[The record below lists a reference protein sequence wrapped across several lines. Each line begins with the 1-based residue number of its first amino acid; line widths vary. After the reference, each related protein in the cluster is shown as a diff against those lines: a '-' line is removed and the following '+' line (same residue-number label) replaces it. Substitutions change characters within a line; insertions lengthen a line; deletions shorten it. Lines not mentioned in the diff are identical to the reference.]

1 MAIQVRKGVKTTPS
15 LDLIYGFEG
24 VGKSSLGATYP
35 APLFLDTEG
44 STSDLD
50 VHAIE
55 VKDYAS
61 FVEAMQFA
69 CQSNEYKSIVIDTVD
84 WLDQM
89 VIENILREDN
99 ATSITDSK
107 LYGFGAGDKRI
118 QGYWYKNIIPM
129 FKAVLKSGKNLVM
142 LGHAEVKGQDDPLNG
157 RFDKYKLK
165 MSKLSSSIVKEYVR
179 NMFFMTFETH
189 IEYRKGLEK
198 NKLKGGRIRNIHTVH
213 TPQYEAKCR
222 TKGIPETMVF
232 IEGINPYND
241 FIGTNIMNQSKEV
254 SIGAFKKIEKDLI
267 DSLNECKDINEIG
280 KIWKANAVI
289 HKSEDAIKLFGEYK
303 AKLNQLKEDK

>member
-1 MAIQVRKGVKTTPS
+1 MAIQVRKGAKVTPS
-15 LDLIYGFEG
+15 LDLIYGIEG

-35 APLFLDTEG
+35 NPLFLDTEG

-61 FVEAMQFA
+61 FIEAIQFA
-69 CQSNEYKSIVIDTVD
+69 CQSKDYKTIVIDTVD

-129 FKAVLKSGKNLVM
+129 FRAVLNSGKNLVLM
-142 LGHAEVKGQDDPLNG
+142 GHAEVKGQDDPING
-157 RFDKYKLK
+157 RFDLYKLK
-165 MSKLSSSIVKEYVR
+165 MSKLSSAIVKEYVR
-179 NMFFMTFETH
+179 NMFFMNFETH

-198 NKLKGGRIRNIHTVH
+198 NRLKGGRIRNIHTIR

-222 TKGIPETMVF
+222 TKGIAETMVF
-232 IEGINPYND
+232 TEGVCPYNE
-241 FIGTNIMNQSKEV
+241 FIGTNIMSQTKEASV
-254 SIGAFKKIEKDLI
+254 NAFKKIEKDLTS
-267 DSLNECKDINEIG
+267 SLDKCKDINEIG

-289 HKSEDAIKLFGEYK
+289 HKCEDAIKLFGEYK
-303 AKLNQLKEDK
+303 TKLSQPKEN